1 MDTVVVGPRS
11 GETKILKDDG
21 SGFTKEFFRQIS
33 SGRPIEQ
40 VVIEQ
45 NASLRSGEQELA
57 EVQRAIYMEKK
68 EGVLQEKIPKGF
80 GHPILHSKKS
90 KSREDGMKKNCK
102 PLKKKLKQLE
112 SMVGKTSQ
120 MEQKLAKTNS
130 RIDAIQKRLRG
141 VGKGAVK
148 EQEKALE
155 TVLANAEKRI
165 RS

>member
-1 MDTVVVGPRS
+1 MDTVVVGPRG

-21 SGFTKEFFRQIS
+21 SGFTKEFFRQKS

-68 EGVLQEKIPKGF
+68 RRRIARENTERVRASYITLQEEKIARGRDEEE
-80 GHPILHSKKS
+80 LQTAEKKI
-90 KSREDGMKKNCK
+90 EAVGIDG
-102 PLKKKLKQLE
+102 
-112 SMVGKTSQ
+112 GQ
-120 MEQKLAKTNS
+120 MEQMLAETNS
-130 RIDAIQKRLRG
+130 RIDAIQKRLKG
-141 VGKGAVK
+141 VDKGAVK